1 MLKRLLYILFQG
13 NIFIAICAAAY
24 CIETAYIFDLQ
35 IENLSFYLWIFFATL
50 LAYNL
55 HSLAAIRNSNAAG
68 MPQLIE
74 PFARFI
80 HPVLTAIA
88 ALGTGYFTTHIDL
101 GEHWIVMLIT
111 AILTIGYSY
120 PLLFWRSKRKL
131 REYGIAKI
139 IILALVWTISTVFL
153 PLQDTQWFSNPIVWL
168 VMARRFLFMLAL
180 CLPFDIRDVEK
191 DKIQGIDTV
200 PNVIGV
206 QRTYR
211 LINQIL
217 LLIFVLTLP
226 AFLLGAWGITTAI
239 LFSVLFT
246 GTIVYLS
253 RQNKHPLMYL
263 GAIDGM
269 ILLQAL
275 LVTFFVHLQ
284 KYGF

>member
-35 IENLSFYLWIFFATL
+35 IEDLSFYLWIFFATL

-55 HSLAAIRNSNAAG
+55 HSLAAIRNSDAADQ
-68 MPQLIE
+68 PKLVD
-74 PFARFI
+74 PFARII
-80 HPVLTAIA
+80 HPFFTGLAAI
-88 ALGTGYFTTHIDL
+88 GTGYYTTRIDM
-101 GEHWIVMLIT
+101 GEHWMVVLLT
-111 AILTIGYSY
+111 ALLTIGYSY

-131 REYGIAKI
+131 REYGIAKV

-153 PLQDTQWFSNPIVWL
+153 PLQDPHWYAHPIVWL
-168 VMARRFLFMLAL
+168 VMARRFLFMIAL

-191 DKIQGIDTV
+191 DQLQGIATV

-217 LLIFVLTLP
+217 LAIFVLTMP
-226 AFLLGAWGITTAI
+226 AFFLGAWGITTAI
-239 LFSVLFT
+239 LFSVVFT
-246 GTIVYLS
+246 GIIIYLS
-253 RQNKHPLMYL
+253 RQNKHALMYL